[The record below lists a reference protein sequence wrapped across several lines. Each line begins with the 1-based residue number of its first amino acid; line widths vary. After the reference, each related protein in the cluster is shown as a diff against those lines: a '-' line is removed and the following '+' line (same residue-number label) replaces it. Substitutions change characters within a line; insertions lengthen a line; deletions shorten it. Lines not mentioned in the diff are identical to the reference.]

1 MDHLECGFPEIGKMF
16 RRILSIRNYRE
27 LIVNFVLRDV
37 KEKYRGTLLGYLWTL
52 LTPLLITF
60 VFVIV
65 FTYVVPVRI
74 PRYPVY
80 LLTGLLV
87 WNNFYASL
95 SDCAW
100 SIRRGGDLL
109 KKVYFPPEVFPVSAV
124 IANLVTLCLS
134 LLVLIPLLIAYN
146 IQPTQKLC
154 FLPGIILWQALFG
167 YGLGMIL
174 ALSHVYFRDTGPL
187 LDMVLSLWFY
197 ATPVFYATD
206 FMPDKVQFFY
216 YLNPAAVMVDLYR
229 WSILSKPSPTLFHL
243 IVWGG
248 MTVGILML
256 GSWLYDRYG
265 SHVVNTL

>member
-197 ATPVFYATD
+197 ATPVIFSLNILPTNYL
-206 FMPDKVQFFY
+206 FLFR
-216 YLNPAAVMVDLYR
+216 LNPIVYPFEMIRSSLISTPLPEVNVLIFNLLI
-229 WSILSKPSPTLFHL
+229 SFFIILL
-243 IVWGG
+243 
-248 MTVGILML
+248 GILVFRKENKYF
-256 GSWLYDRYG
+256 SDWL
-265 SHVVNTL
+265 